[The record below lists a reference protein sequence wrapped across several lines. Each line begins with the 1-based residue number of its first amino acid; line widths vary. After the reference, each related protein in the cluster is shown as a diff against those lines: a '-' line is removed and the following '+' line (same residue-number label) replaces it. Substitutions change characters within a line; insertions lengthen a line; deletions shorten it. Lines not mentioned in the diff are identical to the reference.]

1 MSATELPYDCD
12 WVIDGRLC
20 AMSWPTE
27 WRLRALRNIGFTT
40 VVSVASED
48 TSAIREACQ
57 LLGLK
62 WLRYP
67 VPDMTPPRLDQV
79 RDFVAEMEAELARGG
94 RAAVHCLGGVGRTGT
109 MIACYL
115 VSRGRRPTEAIAEVR
130 RRRPGSIQTDDQEL
144 CVFRYYAW
152 LQDPGESLPERGG

>member
-1 MSATELPYDCD
+1 LSETDLPFDCD
-12 WVIDGRLC
+12 WMIDDRLC

-27 WRLRALRNIGFTT
+27 AQLRMLRDIGFTM

-48 TSAIREACQ
+48 TSPVRQACQ

-79 RDFVAEMEAELARGG
+79 RDFVAEVEAELARGG
-94 RAAVHCLGGVGRTGT
+94 KAAVHCLGGVGRTGT

-115 VSRGRRPTEAIAEVR
+115 VSLGRTPAEAIDEVR
-130 RRRPGSIQTDDQEL
+130 RRRPGSVQTDDQEL

-152 LQDPGESLPERGG
+152 LQDPAGSLPDWGG

>member
-1 MSATELPYDCD
+1 M
-12 WVIDGRLC
+12 IDGTLC

-27 WRLRALRNIGFTT
+27 WRLRVLKDSGFTAI
-40 VVSVASED
+40 VSVASED
-48 TSAIREACQ
+48 ASPIREACQ
-57 LLGLK
+57 LLGLR
-62 WLRYP
+62 WLRYS

-79 RDFVAEMEAELARGG
+79 RDFVAEVEAELGG
-94 RAAVHCLGGVGRTGT
+94 GGKAAVHCVGGVGRTGT

-115 VSRGRRPTEAIAEVR
+115 VSLGRRPTEAIAEVR

-152 LQDPGESLPERGG
+152 LQDPGESFLERGG